1 MIIKMKNLFV
11 ITLLA
16 LGSLALTGCSKTA
29 SESICTIHGT
39 VPDPSKE
46 GKKIFLIPMFGKQ
59 DAEHV
64 DSTVIKDGKF
74 EFRSD
79 SAEMKI
85 IRLDYHYR
93 DNVQELLVVTEPGEL
108 QVAIGPDSRCSG
120 TPQNDSLQ
128 VWKDNIIRL
137 NKAYNLLRMQND
149 RQPSDSAAARMKEMQ
164 AEFKSFNHAFYSR
177 QPAGIFKDF
186 LKKTMGEQ

>member
-1 MIIKMKNLFV
+1 MIIKMRNLL
-11 ITLLA
+11 IISLLA

-74 EFRSD
+74 LFRSD

-108 QVAIGPDSRCSG
+108 RVTIGPDSRCSG

-128 VWKDNIIRL
+128 VWKDNIIHR
-137 NKAYNLLRMQND
+137 NKAYNLLRLQYD
-149 RQPSDSAAARMKEMQ
+149 RQPSDSAAARMKKMQ
-164 AEFKSFNHAFYSR
+164 ADYKSFNHAFYSR
-177 QPAGIFKDF
+177 QPAGILKDF
-186 LKKTMGEQ
+186 LKKMVGE